1 MPRRTA
7 LDQRRAR
14 APGEE
19 IFLPIV
25 LENSLRLN
33 NTKSVNARNAEIHAP
48 RRERVPKM
56 ANLLTIFVSNHSST
70 GMRLPVVRSGRLLSR
85 MSVESS

>member
-1 MPRRTA
+1 M
-7 LDQRRAR
+7 RAR

-33 NTKSVNARNAEIHAP
+33 NTKSANARHAEIHAP
-48 RRERVPKM
+48 RRERVPKI
-56 ANLLTIFVSNHSST
+56 ANLLAIFVSSHSSGGT
-70 GMRLPVVRSGRLLSR
+70 RLPDVRSGRLLSR
-85 MSVESS
+85 MSVKSS